1 MKKKKFR
8 FQWGA
13 FLMFL
18 LYGGLFFALFL
29 RITYIQITGQVEG
42 EELKARAAALYQKE
56 AVITAERG
64 KILDRNG
71 NVIAEDTL
79 SYRLIAVVNPVATTN
94 PNNPQHVVNPKKTA
108 EILAN

>member
-1 MKKKKFR
+1 
-8 FQWGA
+8 
-13 FLMFL
+13 MFL

-79 SYRLIAVVNPVATTN
+79 SYRLIAVVNPLF
-94 PNNPQHVVNPKKTA
+94 
-108 EILAN
+108 IRY